1 MTGIQSV
8 KRKSKIILQ
17 MQIECTLQD
26 LPSEFG
32 LEFTERKRYQFT
44 HGPLAARQ
52 LLSTYIEYYCYP
64 SIFLRLLWSYR
75 KLFMKCTFL
84 YIWCCIRTLAP
95 VKPFVFICVSY
106 PWIHRSGQK
115 ASLWPG
121 RTTCG
126 VQVLSEALEILPTPS
141 MVRFRSLYA
150 LLYAICFK
158 ISRNTK

>member
-17 MQIECTLQD
+17 MQITFILQD

-32 LEFTERKRYQFT
+32 LEVTERKRYKFT
-44 HGPLAARQ
+44 HGSLAARQ
-52 LLSTYIEYYCYP
+52 LLSTYIGYYCYP
-64 SIFLRLLWSYR
+64 SIFLRLLWSYQ
-75 KLFMKCTFL
+75 KQFMKCTFVC
-84 YIWCCIRTLAP
+84 IWCCIRTLTS

-106 PWIHRSGQK
+106 PRIHRSGQK

-126 VQVLSEALEILPTPS
+126 VQVLSEALEILTTRS
-141 MVRFRSLYA
+141 MVCFRSLYV
-150 LLYAICFK
+150 LLL
-158 ISRNTK
+158 